1 MRTASEIS
9 TEPSQ
14 FASPRVLAVTEDV
27 EDVVV
32 SETVVVVL
40 GCVVAVDVGSTGV
53 MPSVIEQ
60 YAGLAL

>member
-14 FASPRVLAVTEDV
+14 FASPRVLAVT

-53 MPSVIEQ
+53 MPSVIE
-60 YAGLAL
+60 